1 MTIVA
6 TILVILHFIGLA
18 LLLGGF
24 LVQLK
29 AIAQGKGV
37 VMRVMLEGALTQ
49 LVTGLALVGIYS
61 AGLVEG
67 EEVDNAKIA
76 VYTCP
81 VDMTTTETKGTVLI
95 KTAAE
100 LTDFSRGEETLLVVY
115 LLSDFELFS

>member
-67 EEVDNAKIA
+67 EEVDNAKIGVKLVILIVITVFVLVFRKRVPAPSWVLWLIGGLTLANVIIA
-76 VYTCP
+76 V
-81 VDMTTTETKGTVLI
+81 
-95 KTAAE
+95 AW
-100 LTDFSRGEETLLVVY
+100 
-115 LLSDFELFS
+115 